1 MSPVYAWYVFTDR
14 CFPRLR
20 GDEPQRLNVAAWDI
34 TFSPPARG

>member
-20 GDEPQRLNVAAWDI
+20 GDETYNLPNYTGDLL
-34 TFSPPARG
+34 FSPPTRG